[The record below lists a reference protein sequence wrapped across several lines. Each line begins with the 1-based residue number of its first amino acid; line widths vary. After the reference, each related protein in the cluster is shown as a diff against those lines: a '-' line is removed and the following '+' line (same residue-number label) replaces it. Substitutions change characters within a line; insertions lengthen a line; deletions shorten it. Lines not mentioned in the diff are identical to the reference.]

1 MVRSVQLSICRS
13 LDVPEY
19 RACVMEDPGSPLPPK
34 SPASSRRTEL
44 DLESTIEL
52 VRRAKAGDEDAANA
66 LFARCVPL
74 LRRWARGRL
83 PRFAREMEDTED
95 LVQDTVVN
103 TLRSLRGF
111 EQRHEGALQ
120 AYLRQAVLNRIRDL
134 IRRAGRHPVTAEV
147 DSDAQIDEAAS
158 PLDQAI
164 GQEAVERYERALQRL
179 RDDDREAIV
188 ARVELQMSYAQAA
201 AALGKPSADAA
212 RMAVARAL
220 IRLADEMSRERSRG
234 SA

>member
-1 MVRSVQLSICRS
+1 
-13 LDVPEY
+13 
-19 RACVMEDPGSPLPPK
+19 MEDPGSPLPPK
-34 SPASSRRTEL
+34 SPASPRRTEL

-66 LFARCVPL
+66 LFERCVPL

-134 IRRAGRHPVTAEV
+134 IRRAGRHPVTADV
-147 DSDAQIDEAAS
+147 DSDAQVDQAAS